1 MSKGLFYFVHIFLMT
16 ILLFTVAIVC
26 FHSTKHR
33 SNQKYIG
40 TATLEKW
47 RKNNEN
53 FIFSFDR
60 IIILKFD
67 KTKVAREEFNGA
79 KKSIKI
85 WEVNVDMIARLIKT
99 KSNSKYFIVYSEDV
113 MRSLVLIRYH
123 P

>member
-1 MSKGLFYFVHIFLMT
+1 MT
-16 ILLFTVAIVC
+16 ILLFTIAIIC

-40 TATLEKW
+40 TITLEKW

>member
-1 MSKGLFYFVHIFLMT
+1 MT
-16 ILLFTVAIVC
+16 ILLFTIAIIC

-40 TATLEKW
+40 TITLEKW

-67 KTKVAREEFNGA
+67 KTTAAREEFNSA
-79 KKSIKI
+79 RKPVRI
-85 WEVNVDMIARLIKT
+85 WEFDVDVIVKVN
-99 KSNSKYFIVYSEDV
+99 
-113 MRSLVLIRYH
+113 
-123 P
+123 